1 LSEHENITR
10 LLKDLRDGD
19 RDVLDKLLP
28 LVYDTLQ
35 NIAHKKLLKE
45 YEGCTLD
52 TTALVHET
60 YLKLTNQAGVEW
72 QDRAHFFGVAGRAMR
87 QILVDRARQRDAV
100 KRGGD
105 RERTTL
111 TSRHLPFEME
121 LEKVLDLDHA
131 LDKLTQLNERQGQVV
146 ECRFFG
152 GLTHEETAEVLDVSE
167 RTVRR
172 DWTKAQMFLHR
183 ELYPEES
190 SRGSR
195 A

>member
-45 YEGCTLD
+45 YENCTLD

-190 SRGSR
+190 S
-195 A
+195 